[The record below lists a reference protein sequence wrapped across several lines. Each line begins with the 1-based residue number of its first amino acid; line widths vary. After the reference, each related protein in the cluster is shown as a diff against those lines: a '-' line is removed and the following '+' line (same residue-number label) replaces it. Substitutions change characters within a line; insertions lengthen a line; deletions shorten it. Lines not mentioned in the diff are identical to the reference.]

1 MAGRQYPSALG
12 NLLQTWRSAV
22 SGPVDTLLFLQSEGL
37 PDTLDRLP
45 CRCAGTKVLLSHYKH
60 CTSAEGCLLC
70 DPVRSLTT
78 GEHAVA
84 GLPLPLPGAAVAAS
98 ALAEERTPAPPMPST
113 RWGQHCTGATVS
125 ALPSHACHH
134 REAAAPAWG

>member
-1 MAGRQYPSALG
+1 MPVTRQGWQYLGSTPLHWLYPSALACSHRHG
-12 NLLQTWRSAV
+12 APLCQLVLQFQVLLN
-22 SGPVDTLLFLQSEGL
+22 TL
-37 PDTLDRLP
+37 LP

-84 GLPLPLPGAAVAAS
+84 GLPWPLPGAAAAAS
-98 ALAEERTPAPPMPST
+98 AVAEERTPASPMPST
-113 RWGQHCTGATVS
+113 RCGAALHCCRCECTVF
-125 ALPSHACHH
+125 
-134 REAAAPAWG
+134 